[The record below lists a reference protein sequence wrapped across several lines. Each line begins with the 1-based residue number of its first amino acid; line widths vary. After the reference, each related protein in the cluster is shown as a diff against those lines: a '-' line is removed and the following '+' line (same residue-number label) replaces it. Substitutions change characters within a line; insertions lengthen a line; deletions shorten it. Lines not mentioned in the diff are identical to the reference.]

1 MRGCWWPN
9 AGNANAFTGESG
21 TSSLPAD
28 IVGAAAGPSLATS
41 ADQIFVASTG
51 AISLD
56 FDPAPILGGP
66 HSPTLV
72 REAVKPNRLREQA
85 SRAIM
90 TTDTFAKVA
99 SATAR
104 LGGVDV
110 TVSGMAKGA
119 GMIAPD
125 MATMLGFVATDAP
138 VEAAV
143 LQQLL
148 KAEVDRTFNSITVD
162 SDTSTNDTVLDV
174 ATGEN
179 AASWRFWEQPRLTL
193 RHGCRRPGAF
203 ALCAGRGESRG
214 SCRQDRHRTARAT
227 TS

>member
-1 MRGCWWPN
+1 MLVVN
-9 AGNANAFTGESG
+9 AGNANAFTGEMG
-21 TSSLPAD
+21 RQACRD
-28 IVGAAAGPSLATS
+28 IVAAAAAELGCS

-51 AISLD
+51 AIGLD
-56 FDPAPILGGP
+56 FDPAPIVAHIP
-66 HSPTLV
+66 ALV
-72 REAVKPNRLREQA
+72 RDAAGHGWERA

-125 MATMLGFVATDAP
+125 MATMLGFIATDAP
-138 VEAAV
+138 VDATV

-148 KAEVDRTFNSITVD
+148 KAEVDRTFNAITVD
-162 SDTSTNDTVLDV
+162 SDTSTNDTVMMF
-174 ATGEN
+174 ATG
-179 AASWRFWEQPRLTL
+179 AAAQRGAPRLTNATGADA
-193 RHGCRRPGAF
+193 RAF
-203 ALCAGRGESRG
+203 ALRWPTCSRILP
-214 SCRQDRHRTARAT
+214 SRSSRTARAT